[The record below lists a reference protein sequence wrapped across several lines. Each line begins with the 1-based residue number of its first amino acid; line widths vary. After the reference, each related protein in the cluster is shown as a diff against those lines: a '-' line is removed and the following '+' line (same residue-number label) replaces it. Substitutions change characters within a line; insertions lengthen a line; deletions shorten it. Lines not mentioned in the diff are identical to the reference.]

1 MKPYVVVLA
10 AWMAAFGAAGVRS
23 AAGMNDSGSPMIVAL
38 ANGPSA
44 SGSDFDSPLLQSE
57 HRDARTSSTPT
68 PVVIHGPSYLSA
80 LRDYDVLLTKHRFS
94 YGAWSGF
101 KLHDRTGE

>member
-1 MKPYVVVLA
+1 MKPYVVLFAV
-10 AWMAAFGAAGVRS
+10 WIAAFGAAGVRS
-23 AAGMNDSGSPMIVAL
+23 AVGMNGAGGPALVAL
-38 ANGPSA
+38 ANVPSD
-44 SGSDFDSPLLQSE
+44 SGFDSPLLQPDRHE
-57 HRDARTSSTPT
+57 TRVSSTPS

-80 LRDYDVLLTKHRFS
+80 LRDYDVLSSKHRFS